1 MLMLMLKLK
10 GRRSKF
16 FRVFIFVLITVVL
29 TAGGTQDVYM
39 AAAAKTSIAEA
50 AATDVSGPDNTDK
63 IISSEDALL
72 SSVSS
77 MLENAGIPAATKPK
91 LPKADLTADFTWDA
105 PQILKGIY
113 SSADLYFSLP
123 KYWSTKYFC
132 VKLEYR
138 VSQLIKNMPCTLTF
152 AINKQP
158 FYSCQLTYKNNEKNF
173 IYVLIP
179 AKLIKND
186 RESSTNTLTISG
198 YARLYNDQ
206 GCIDDESNANWVTFS
221 EASGVEVGYD
231 LLAHHN
237 RIDYYP
243 YPFLSSDNQSGADT
257 AVTVADTAQNEEIAA
272 AMMIMTGL
280 GKNTKDNNNLAVSS
294 WQEAQSSGKR
304 RNILVGLTKDMPSG
318 LTKHIQPY
326 RNQLKGQVLLLF
338 VNDDRGNPLLIIT
351 SDDADCLAEAG
362 YFLGD
367 NERISQESDNI
378 TFIRKGT
385 AEIRKNAKAQSDM
398 KADRYNLQEMT
409 GGGYEFIGPFRQEK
423 TLFLPLPAD
432 YTLSSAS
439 KVTVNFRYS
448 KNLDFNRS
456 MLTVYWGDIPVGS
469 KKLALE
475 NADNDELTFFMPADV
490 VGTKAGSMK
499 FAFDLEIPDLFCTT
513 RRDEMP
519 WAYITKNT
527 TIYLPSDNST
537 KLSFNSRPAPFQKG
551 GSLNDVLLVLSD
563 KPVSSELTLLGR
575 ALSLYSASADAYG
588 SLTVK
593 KAGEFNEQEANYNI
607 ITSGTPAGNSLISKL
622 NDKLYF
628 KYNSG
633 GSEFLTNDKLI
644 LTSDYASSIGT
655 LQMLKSPY
663 ADGRALLVLTGPD
676 IKALNS
682 VTKLVSNEKMSWN
695 LKNDFVLIDSK
706 GNIKSYQFQNEELK
720 EAKPT
725 LAKSILE
732 NRSSLLFA
740 LAGTSVMVVLF
751 LAMLLIILRMRHKK
765 PNP

>member
-1 MLMLMLKLK
+1 MLILKLK
-10 GRRSKF
+10 GRRNSF
-16 FRVFIFVLITVVL
+16 FRVFVFVLLTAVL
-29 TAGGTQDVYM
+29 TVIATQDAYM
-39 AAAAKTSIAEA
+39 APAAKTSAAGA
-50 AATDVSGPDNTDK
+50 AAADTAGPDRDK

-72 SSVSS
+72 SSVGSL
-77 MLENAGIPAATKPK
+77 LENAGEPAAVKPK

-123 KYWSTKYFC
+123 KYWSTKYVC

-138 VSQLIKNMPCTLTF
+138 VSQLIKNIPCTLTF
-152 AINKQP
+152 SINKQP

-179 AKLIKND
+179 AKLVKND

-206 GCIDDESNANWVTFS
+206 GCIDDESNANWITFS

-231 LLAHHN
+231 LLAHQN

-243 YPFLSSDNQSGADT
+243 YPFMSSDDQSGSDT
-257 AVTVADTAQNEEIAA
+257 AVTVADTAQNEEVAA

-280 GKNTKDNNNLAVSS
+280 GKNTKSNNNLEISS
-294 WQEAQSSGKR
+294 WQEAQSSGKSR
-304 RNILVGLTKDMPSG
+304 RILVGLTKDMPAG
-318 LTKHIQPY
+318 LNKYIQPY
-326 RNQLKGQVLLLF
+326 RDQLKGQVMLLF
-338 VNDDRGNPLLIIT
+338 VNDDRGGPLLLIT
-351 SDDADCLAEAG
+351 SEDAGCLAEAG

-367 NERISQESDNI
+367 SERVSQESDNI
-378 TFIRKGT
+378 TFIKKGT
-385 AEIRKNAKAQSDM
+385 AEIRKNARAQSDM

-409 GGGYEFIGPFRQEK
+409 GGGFEFIGPFRQEK

-432 YTLSSAS
+432 YILSSAS

-469 KKLALE
+469 KKLAPE
-475 NADNDELTFFMPADV
+475 SADNDELTFFMPADV

-513 RRDEMP
+513 RREEMP

-527 TIYLPSDNST
+527 SIYLPPDSST
-537 KLSFNSRPAPFQKG
+537 RLSFDSRPAPFQKE
-551 GSLNDVLLVLSD
+551 GSLNDILLVLSD
-563 KPVSSELTLLGR
+563 KPSASELTLLGR
-575 ALSLYSASADAYG
+575 TLSLYSAAADAYG

-593 KAGEFNEQEANYNI
+593 KAAEFNEQEANYNI
-607 ITSGTPAGNSLISKL
+607 ITSGTPAGNSLIAKI

-628 KYNSG
+628 KYNSS
-633 GSEFLTNDKLI
+633 GSEFMTNDKLI
-644 LTSDYASSIGT
+644 LTSDYARSIGT
-655 LQMLKSPY
+655 LQLLKSPY

-676 IKALNS
+676 ANALS
-682 VTKLVSNEKMSWN
+682 RVTKLVSNEKMSWN

-706 GNIKSYQFQNEELK
+706 GSIKSYQFQNEELT
-720 EAKPT
+720 ETKPT
-725 LAKSILE
+725 LAKSVLE

-765 PNP
+765 PKP